1 VEPLKAVHA
10 RSGAGRDRGGRLGVQ
25 VGSKRRT
32 TNLRIR
38 GIEKRPDCCE
48 FGVPLAVSYNYS
60 LSPRTEFL
68 IQAPLVGAEQ
78 VAKKGVFSLRGL
90 IVSFAILALT
100 VSLANRTVHL
110 SFSDTPRV
118 HSSSPDAKIQHCDKD
133 HSGWIS
139 PIAKFVVSFV
149 IEPSLTP
156 SPTNRVVVALN
167 YDSLYNRPP
176 PIS

>member
-1 VEPLKAVHA
+1 M
-10 RSGAGRDRGGRLGVQ
+10 RGAGEGWATVTVLRA
-25 VGSKRRT
+25 SKRNRL
-32 TNLRIR
+32 LRKI
-38 GIEKRPDCCE
+38 
-48 FGVPLAVSYNYS
+48 VPLAMLYNFK
-60 LSPRTEFL
+60 LLPQTEFS
-68 IQAPLVGAEQ
+68 IPAPLVGAKH
-78 VAKKGVFSLRGL
+78 VAKRRLSSLRGV

-110 SFSDTPRV
+110 SFSDTPGV
-118 HSSSPDAKIQHCDKD
+118 YSSSPDARIQHCDKD
-133 HSGWIS
+133 HSGWFS

-149 IEPSLTP
+149 IEPSLNP